1 MYKFNDLIK
10 AGGIIAL
17 GLTLSSCELLGPKRS
32 KKIPLTP
39 VIKDRTSTSLEESS
53 IYKELS
59 NKTPASN
66 GLNSKIEMYP
76 SRDGLTPR
84 TESYRRSGTGS
95 SGGGKNAGP
104 GTYSLNFDD
113 ADLSEVAKVILSD
126 ILGQNYVLS
135 PKVMG
140 KVTLN
145 TTEAL
150 RKDELLPTLEMV
162 LRMNNAAL
170 VKDGKI
176 YHIEPISE
184 ALYGSTVAGGT
195 TGYQSRVIPIR
206 NVAAQEIADILKP
219 LVHDKTIL
227 KVDGNRNTIMA
238 QGTVDE
244 LARVMDIVS
253 TFDIDVLR
261 GRSFALFPLTHVE
274 PDKVIE
280 ELETVFNVSSGKDAN
295 EFFKFLPI
303 ERMNAILAVTHQA
316 NYLRDIENWIYRLD
330 RANTES
336 AGGVNVYRVQNMD
349 AEELAD
355 TLNDIFG
362 GGGGSRDK
370 SAKVAAGRKSGE
382 ASNKSA
388 SDNSSD
394 PSSSTGS
401 SSSSKKKSK
410 SDKSSRSRSGGGNK
424 DNDIN
429 IVADVANNS
438 LIIMATPQEY
448 AKIMPVVKQLDIMP
462 LQVLIEA
469 TIAQVNLGDTL
480 KYGIQWYLS
489 THRMGI
495 GSTGNS
501 PTQDADASSVAGK
514 LSNAAQVAGLAAA
527 TGGLSAIYSS
537 GSIKALLAAQAGLGN
552 VKVISSPSLMV
563 LNNQEAKINVGDQ
576 VPIQTSSL
584 QNAIAGSGTDSGS
597 NNNGFAQ
604 ANQIQYKDTGVILEV
619 TPRVNSSGMVLLDL
633 SQEVSK
639 PVETLTGVTSS
650 PTIQKEKIE
659 STIAV
664 KDGETLALGGLIQT
678 TNTYNKS
685 GIPFL
690 HELPL
695 IGPLFG
701 TTQNDEQRTE
711 LVILLTPKVVKT
723 KQDARVVTEELKR
736 KLSDIYYDP
745 SKSPKKGDWW
755 RARKW

>member
-17 GLTLSSCELLGPKRS
+17 GLTLSSCELLGPKRA
-32 KKIPLTP
+32 KKIPLSP
-39 VIKDRTSTSLEESS
+39 VLKDQPGRSLEDS
-53 IYKELS
+53 IVFQELG
-59 NKTPASN
+59 NKKPVNDA
-66 GLNSKIEMYP
+66 LNSKIEMIP
-76 SRDGLTPR
+76 ARDGFTPK
-84 TESYRRSGTGS
+84 TESHRRSGS
-95 SGGGKNAGP
+95 DGGKSAGS

-126 ILGQNYVLS
+126 IMGQNYVLS

-145 TTEAL
+145 TTEPL

-184 ALYGSTVAGGT
+184 ALYGSTVAGGN

-219 LVHDKTIL
+219 LVHEKTIL
-227 KVDGNRNTIMA
+227 NVDGNRNTIMA

-295 EFFKFLPI
+295 EFFQFLPI
-303 ERMNAILAVTHQA
+303 ERMNAVLAVTHQA
-316 NYLRDIENWIYRLD
+316 SYLNDIQNWIYRLD
-330 RANTES
+330 RANTETS
-336 AGGVNVYRVQNMD
+336 GGVNVYRVQHMD

-355 TLNDIFG
+355 TLNDIFT

-382 ASNKSA
+382 ASNKSS
-388 SDNSSD
+388 SDNPSD
-394 PSSSTGS
+394 SNASTGA

-410 SDKSSRSRSGGGNK
+410 TDKSSKSRSSGGGTK

-438 LIIMATPQEY
+438 IIIMATPQEY
-448 AKIMPVVKQLDIMP
+448 AKIMPVIKQLDIMP
-462 LQVLIEA
+462 LQVLIDA
-469 TIAQVNLGDTL
+469 TIAQVDLKDEL
-480 KYGIQWYLS
+480 KYGIKWYLS
-489 THRMGI
+489 ESRNFAV
-495 GSTGNS
+495 GSSAGS
-501 PTQDADASSVAGK
+501 PLSAGK
-514 LSNAAQVAGLAAA
+514 ALFSSAAAGA
-527 TGGLSAIYSS
+527 TGGLSTLYDA
-537 GSIKALLAAQAGLGN
+537 GDLKVLLTAQADLNN
-552 VKVISSPSLMV
+552 VKIISSPSLMV

-576 VPIQTSSL
+576 VPIQTSTLS
-584 QNAIAGSGTDSGS
+584 NAIASTSTD
-597 NNNGFAQ
+597 NNNTGFAQ
-604 ANQIQYKDTGVILEV
+604 ANQIQYKDTGVTLEV
-619 TPRVNSSGMVLLDL
+619 TPRVNSNGMVILDIK
-633 SQEVSK
+633 QIVSVAK
-639 PVETLTGVTSS
+639 ETKTGVTTS
-650 PTIQKEKIE
+650 PTINKEEIE
-659 STIAV
+659 STVAV
-664 KDGETLALGGLIQT
+664 KDGESLALGGLIQS
-678 TNTYNKS
+678 TNQNNKS

-690 HELPL
+690 HEIPL

-701 TTQNDEQRTE
+701 STDNKDNKQE
-711 LVILLTPKVVKT
+711 LVVLLTPRVVKT
-723 KQDARVVTEELKR
+723 KQDVRVVTDEFKR
-736 KLSDIYYDP
+736 KLSNIYYDP
-745 SKSPKKGDWW
+745 TKPRKKGDWW
-755 RARKW
+755 RARDW